1 MGINFKE
8 GNTFEYESG
17 FDSQFF
23 DLQPTDMYWDFENVD
38 SNLIIAGV
46 GAITADLQVPLG
58 FDIQS
63 DEPIAVMIDEIEN
76 MDGYS
81 VYLGDLVTGLLY
93 NLEDPV
99 QLNLPKGSY
108 TDRFVL
114 MFGGQASSTDDIPF
128 LADFNVCM
136 NNTTDQI
143 MIRNNNN
150 SFIQKVELFN
160 GAED

>member
-1 MGINFKE
+1 MEKK
-8 GNTFEYESG
+8 TRS
-17 FDSQFF
+17 
-23 DLQPTDMYWDFENVD
+23 L
-38 SNLIIAGV
+38 
-46 GAITADLQVPLG
+46 
-58 FDIQS
+58 
-63 DEPIAVMIDEIEN
+63 
-76 MDGYS
+76 
-81 VYLGDLVTGLLY
+81 DLVTGLLY

-128 LADFNVCM
+128 LADFNVYM

-160 GAED
+160 VLGQAVKVWNDIDNSSTLQQLDVVAPSAIYIVKVTTEKGEITKKVFID